1 MMTLVIFLM
10 GVICGYIIT
19 EMILIQ
25 PLKKVNRELIDFI
38 DKWEIDSWDKL
49 SK

>member
-1 MMTLVIFLM
+1 MMTVVIFLM

-19 EMILIQ
+19 ETILIH
-25 PLKKVNRELIDFI
+25 PLKKVNRELMDFI

-49 SK
+49 NK